1 MEQRRHRAA
10 PLRWLWT
17 TLPCL
22 VWACTTPAPQGS
34 PIEPLPQ
41 ETLRAASPAQKNVLA
56 LKKLRQ
62 AQGAV
67 AENRPED
74 ALALYHQSLRL
85 YEELGDKGAQAAVL
99 SDLGLLHHEAGQDPK
114 AREELTRAVALA
126 REAKEPKVLLEALYN
141 LGLIQ
146 YAQGDDDATLVT
158 MGEALGLA
166 REAKDGELEG
176 LTLNAR
182 GNAQRRSNRLAPAL
196 EDYKAAAVLWAGRKN
211 PSYTSVAWMNVG
223 YCHALRQEPTEA
235 AAAFQQALDALEGA
249 PKAVQAELRPHL
261 EGMMRL
267 VQADPKRAKERVLE
281 LMGRKPA
288 PPQP

>member
-1 MEQRRHRAA
+1 MERRRHRAA

-22 VWACTTPAPQGS
+22 VWACTTPAPQGAS
-34 PIEPLPQ
+34 VEPLPQ

-67 AENRPED
+67 AEGRPED

-114 AREELTRAVALA
+114 AREELTRAVA
-126 REAKEPKVLLEALYN
+126 
-141 LGLIQ
+141 
-146 YAQGDDDATLVT
+146 
-158 MGEALGLA
+158 LA

-288 PPQP
+288 APQP